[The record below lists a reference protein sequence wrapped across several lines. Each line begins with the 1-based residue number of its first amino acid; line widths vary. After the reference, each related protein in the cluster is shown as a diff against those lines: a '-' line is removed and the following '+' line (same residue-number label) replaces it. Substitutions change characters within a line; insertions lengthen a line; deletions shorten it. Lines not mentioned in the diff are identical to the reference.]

1 MVRHP
6 ELCCSGFSGRL
17 ISTAGLRYNAQPVD
31 HICIA
36 VIKFNLLQ
44 KSWRSRGVMET
55 KSKGFSS
62 RRYGILR
69 RYAALFENATV
80 YRF

>member
-1 MVRHP
+1 LYRRNQIQSAAKIMA
-6 ELCCSGFSGRL
+6 L
-17 ISTAGLRYNAQPVD
+17 T
-31 HICIA
+31 
-36 VIKFNLLQ
+36 
-44 KSWRSRGVMET
+44 GVMET